1 MSGETLNTMT
11 DGKPSVIIYE
21 TGSGVVAHI
30 TPLNLATL
38 KAIQVRAADLHP
50 YPDKAPYQKPE
61 ENAFVEGQMTAA
73 EDNPEYI
80 AACKVI
86 DVERAQWADRTIF
99 SYAVK
104 FPKYPTRESLVA
116 AFSDKLSYLRGIA
129 ELPEDDYEATLH
141 HLVLTWEPIA
151 NRREADYVRCI
162 QLACQTI
169 ALTPDEVTAGIR
181 FFRPVLPERAAG
193 AVARPPRSLS

>member
-73 EDNPEYI
+73 EDNPQYVVD
-80 AACKVI
+80 CKAVDI
-86 DVERAQWADRTIF
+86 QRAQWADRTIF

-104 FPKYPTRESLVA
+104 FPKYPTREALVA

-129 ELPEDDYEATLH
+129 ELPEDDYEAIIH
-141 HLVLTWEPIA
+141 HIILIWQPMG
-151 NRREADYVRCI
+151 RPHEADYSCCI
-162 QLACQTI
+162 RLACQSI
-169 ALTPDEVTAGIR
+169 LLTPSEVHEGIK
-181 FFRPVLPERAAG
+181 FFRPQ
-193 AVARPPRSLS
+193 LSRG